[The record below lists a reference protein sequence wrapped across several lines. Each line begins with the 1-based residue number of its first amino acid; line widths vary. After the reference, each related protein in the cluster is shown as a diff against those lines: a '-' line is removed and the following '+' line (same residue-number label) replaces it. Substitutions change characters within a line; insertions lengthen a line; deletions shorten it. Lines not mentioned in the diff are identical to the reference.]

1 MEANNMDILSI
12 TIIVLSVLFISIK
25 SIIFVCL
32 EVGKRRDKKVSIS
45 IKTLDTIDEKFYST
59 LVFDFPNVQSE
70 EELKILN
77 SGPDLDKE
85 QFELEVE
92 HYCNF

>member
-1 MEANNMDILSI
+1 MDVLSV

-25 SIIFVCL
+25 SIIIASLKVA
-32 EVGKRRDKKVSIS
+32 KRSDKKVNVS
-45 IKTLDTIDEKFYST
+45 IKTFDTIDEKFYST

-77 SGPDLDKE
+77 SGPDLQKE